1 MKELCPQPPILRR
14 RNNHIPYDIAFNI
27 LAKLPVKSVIRFRCV
42 CKSWDSSITTPYFI
56 STHLN
61 HNNNKDRDNG
71 YVIHKPSSPPTP
83 SNIPVCTVAFDH
95 TFDSI
100 YEVRIPFDFS
110 SDCAQIVGSCNGLLC
125 LADFRSLSTGD
136 NDIYL
141 WNPSIRKFKKLPHT
155 CLGKVSFVTLG
166 FAYHSENN
174 DYKVVRISYRSL
186 STPKIEVYTLSS
198 DSWRRVEISLT
209 ANLIFRKNFYSPI
222 PLISGSLYWFA
233 YIKEENCRR
242 VIIMAF
248 DVNIEKFKKLAL
260 PDDCFHGR
268 SLHRCLAL
276 FKGKL
281 AFIKCGRNEQR
292 DFQFSI
298 WVMREYGVVESWDKL
313 FVVPFQRV
321 AYCIAFTE
329 YGSLLAR
336 CVTRVKN
343 QGSKFVLIDTETL
356 HEKNPSIQCTSFVA
370 NFIESL
376 VLLDGANVEAY

>member
-1 MKELCPQPPILRR
+1 MKGLCPQPPILRR

-61 HNNNKDRDNG
+61 HNNNNKDRDNG
-71 YVIHKPSSPPTP
+71 YVIHKPSSPSTP
-83 SNIPVCTVAFDH
+83 NSPICTVAFDH
-95 TFDSI
+95 TD
-100 YEVRIPFDFS
+100 
-110 SDCAQIVGSCNGLLC
+110 
-125 LADFRSLSTGD
+125 RSLSTGD

-141 WNPSIRKFKKLPHT
+141 WNPSIRKFKKLPDT
-155 CLGKVSFVTLG
+155 CLGK
-166 FAYHSENN
+166 
-174 DYKVVRISYRSL
+174 
-186 STPKIEVYTLSS
+186 
-198 DSWRRVEISLT
+198 
-209 ANLIFRKNFYSPI
+209 
-222 PLISGSLYWFA
+222 WFA

-248 DVNIEKFKKLAL
+248 DVNSEKFKKLAL

-313 FVVPFQRV
+313 FVLPFQRV
-321 AYCIAFTE
+321 AYCNAFTE

-343 QGSKFVLIDTETL
+343 RGSKFVLIDTETL
-356 HEKNPSIQCTSFVA
+356 HEKDPGIRCTSFVA